1 MTLQDKTYIVTGA
14 SSGIGK
20 ATCIKLASEGAS
32 IILVGRN
39 EETLRQALAD
49 MTQQAGQTHYTQ
61 CCDLALPETI
71 APAMQQIKNAVQRPV
86 DGLVYCAGIG
96 GVIQLR
102 NTKPETLHAR
112 MSVNFYSF
120 LEYIRQLAGSKQKN
134 QEMRIIALSSLA
146 STTHSQYFS
155 AYAASKAA
163 VESAVRTLSAELM
176 RKNIYIFSIRAAFVA
191 SPMTLCLNAF
201 TEGGFDQ
208 HLRETGK
215 QPMGLLSTDHTSD
228 FIHYLLS
235 SPTAPY
241 MTGTN
246 IPIPAGTPC

>member
-1 MTLQDKTYIVTGA
+1 MKRFLSLFAILLTL
-14 SSGIGK
+14 S
-20 ATCIKLASEGAS
+20 L
-32 IILVGRN
+32 
-39 EETLRQALAD
+39 
-49 MTQQAGQTHYTQ
+49 M
-61 CCDLALPETI
+61 I
-71 APAMQQIKNAVQRPV
+71 AFVCPLN
-86 DGLVYCAGIG
+86 LY
-96 GVIQLR
+96 
-102 NTKPETLHAR
+102 
-112 MSVNFYSF
+112 
-120 LEYIRQLAGSKQKN
+120 
-134 QEMRIIALSSLA
+134 
-146 STTHSQYFS
+146 S